1 MTVLSAIQSAAI
13 RIIGRRPST
22 IYSDTSTFALEMA
35 DLANEVAA
43 DIAKSADWQ
52 ALIKVH
58 TITGD
63 GTTDA
68 FDLPDDY
75 ARMLIKSDILDTT
88 NFAWGYTRILDLN
101 EFLWV
106 KQRELQALPGS
117 WILYGNQFQFVP
129 PPANAAEAEF
139 PYIDKRY
146 AQATGGGAY
155 KEAFTVDTDVFRLSE
170 RLLTLGLVWR
180 WRQNKRLDSG
190 EDEANF
196 AKAFAEE
203 AGRDKGARIFAT
215 GPARFP
221 ANTSLAYPYPLG
233 S

>member
-1 MTVLSAIQSAAI
+1 MTVLSACQSAAI
-13 RIIGRRPST
+13 RIVGRKPDSV
-22 IYSDTSTFALEMA
+22 YSGADKFALEMA

-43 DIAKSADWQ
+43 DIAKTNDWQ

-68 FDLPDDY
+68 FPLPSDY
-75 ARMLIKSDILDTT
+75 ARMLVKSDILDAT
-88 NFAWGYTRILDLN
+88 NFAWGYTRILDIN
-101 EFLWV
+101 DWLWI
-106 KQRELQALPGS
+106 KERGLQALPGS

-129 PPANAAEAEF
+129 PPPNGATAVF
-139 PYIDKRY
+139 PYVDKRY
-146 AQATGGGAY
+146 AADTDGSP
-155 KEAFTVDTDVFRLSE
+155 KDAFTADTDTFRLSE

-196 AKAFAEE
+196 SKAFAEE
-203 AGRDKGARIFAT
+203 AGRDKGSRIVRT

-221 ANTSLAYPYPLG
+221 GDVTLAYPYPLG
-233 S
+233 A